1 LSAAEIF
8 CGPGALMRNSGWL
21 LLVCLIARVDAG
33 QSAPIPELLRPV
45 SYVDEI
51 QPLFRSRCIRCHG
64 PAVQKGQLNLS
75 SRKGIRTGG
84 ENGTAVV
91 PSSLDQGTLWN
102 KIQSDEMPPDQPLTA
117 AEKDLVRRWI
127 EQGAAGTQV
136 SDDDSDEHWAFRPL
150 SAQQVPVVQNESV
163 IRSSIDRFIQA
174 RLEEKSLTLS
184 AEADRL
190 VQIRRV
196 SFDVTGLPPSPDEI
210 REYVTDTVD
219 GAYERMADRYLAS
232 PQYGERWGKHWLDAA
247 GYADSNGY
255 FSADTDRPLAWRYR
269 DYVIRSINADK
280 PLDRFLREQLA
291 GDELAVFTPGKPA
304 TPETIELLEATH
316 FLRNG
321 QDGSDIGVQEP
332 EAFEIDR
339 RAALEAAVQVTAS
352 SLLGL
357 TLHCARCHDHKFEPI
372 SQREY
377 YQFQAILFPAFNP
390 QDWVNPQDRVVYA
403 FLPGEDEQWARN
415 EKQIADDLAA
425 LQQEYREWM
434 ANHREPSDVLFSDS
448 FDPLA
453 PDEPSSG
460 ALFLKERWSA
470 TAPGDDQPSGLVSFD
485 SENPPAATVKDGTL
499 RIHAGGAEV
508 WLSTTQAF
516 DWTPDQ
522 PDAWIQATFDLVQ
535 NKIDGNPA
543 ERIGY
548 SIAAYDFNDSDSG
561 EGSAR
566 NRGNLLV
573 DGNPTGAT
581 TIYRDYPGP
590 DSSPIGSIGEQ
601 GYAPGRNYGIRITR
615 VSADLYRVEHR
626 VDGLTDGKSI
636 ELKAADLTDGGFAF
650 FYSGARSF
658 VVDNLR
664 IERSPSAPQD
674 AALLTSLRQEIAARH
689 KDYTEQRKQ
698 LISRQ
703 SPQPGRAIAW
713 VTDKS
718 GKPPEV
724 PLLTRGQYHLRGE
737 LVDAAV
743 PQMLSVDSREYRPVR
758 RDDQINSTGRR
769 TGFATW
775 LTQPN
780 GRAAALVC
788 RVCVNRVWARYFGRG
803 IVSTTDNLG
812 QSGAVPSHPE
822 LLDYLAGEFQ
832 KNGWSS
838 RWLHRQILNS
848 AVYRQSGMVNPEG
861 LQSDPDNRLLWHWP
875 VRRLDAESI
884 RDGMLR
890 TAGILDRQ
898 LEGPYV
904 PTQQTSTG
912 EVVVDVKTVGG
923 RRRSVYLQQ
932 RRSQTL
938 SLLKV
943 FDAPSIAT
951 VCSSRPSST
960 VPLQSL
966 ALLNSEFAV
975 NCAESL
981 ATRILAARQ
990 PGSSY
995 NPKELVLETWQS
1007 VFGCNPGPNEEKIA
1021 VAFLDEQRNLY
1032 RGNSAEESS
1041 DTEARSE
1048 AASGQAGDS
1057 SAGAN
1062 ASDDDSRLRALADL
1076 CQMILASNAYLYLE

>member
-1 LSAAEIF
+1 LSAAENF

-33 QSAPIPELLRPV
+33 QSAPVPEPLRPV

-91 PSSLDQGTLWN
+91 PHSLDQGTLWN

-127 EQGAAGTQV
+127 EQGAAGTGV
-136 SDDDSDEHWAFRPL
+136 SDGDSDEHWAFRPL
-150 SAQQVPVVQNESV
+150 TAQQVPGVQNESV

-196 SFDVTGLPPSPDEI
+196 SFDVTGLPPSPEEI
-210 REYVTDTVD
+210 REYVTDTAE

-232 PQYGERWGKHWLDAA
+232 PHYGERWGKHWLDAA

-280 PLDRFLREQLA
+280 SLDVFLREQIA
-291 GDELAVFTPGKPA
+291 GDELAVFTPGKPV

-403 FLPGEDEQWARN
+403 FLPGEDEQWALN
-415 EKQIADDLAA
+415 EKQIAADLAA
-425 LQQEYREWM
+425 LRQQYREWM
-434 ANHREPSDVLFSDS
+434 ADHREPSELLLSDS
-448 FDPLA
+448 FDEQSLA
-453 PDEPSSG
+453 G
-460 ALFLKERWSA
+460 RWSA
-470 TAPGDDQPSGLVSFD
+470 TAPGDDQPSGAVSFD
-485 SENPPAATVKDGTL
+485 SENPPAAIVKDGVL
-499 RIHAGGAEV
+499 RIHAGGAEA
-508 WLSTTQAF
+508 WLSTTQKF

-522 PDAWIQATFDLVQ
+522 PDEWIQATFDLVQ
-535 NKIDGNPA
+535 NKIDGNAA

-548 SIAAYDFNDSDSG
+548 AVATYDFNDSDPG
-561 EGSAR
+561 EGPVL

-573 DGNPTGAT
+573 DGNPTAAT

-615 VSADLYRVEHR
+615 TSADLFRIEHR
-626 VDGLTDGKSI
+626 VDGLTDGKSP
-636 ELKAADLTDGGFAF
+636 EVKASDLTDGGFAF
-650 FYSGARSF
+650 FYSGSRSF

-674 AALLTSLRQEIAARH
+674 ATLLTSLRQEIAARH
-689 KDYTEQRKQ
+689 KEYTEQRKQ
-698 LISRQ
+698 LIDRQ

-718 GKPPEV
+718 AKPPEV

-737 LVDAAV
+737 LVEAAA
-743 PQMLSVDSREYRPVR
+743 PRMLSVDSPEYRPVR

-769 TGFATW
+769 NGFASW

-788 RVCVNRVWARYFGRG
+788 RVYVNRVWARYFGRG

-812 QSGAVPSHPE
+812 QSGALPSHPE

-832 KNGWSS
+832 RNGWSP

-848 AVYRQSGMVNPEG
+848 SVYRQSGIVNPEG
-861 LQSDPDNRLLWHWP
+861 LQSDPDNRLLWRWP

-890 TAGILDRQ
+890 TAGILDEQ
-898 LEGPYV
+898 IAGPYV

-912 EVVVDVKTVGG
+912 EVVVDVNAVGG

-966 ALLNSEFAV
+966 ALMNSDFAV
-975 NCAESL
+975 NCAEAL
-981 ATRILAARQ
+981 ATRILTAQKPNRL
-990 PGSSY
+990 Y
-995 NPKELVLETWQS
+995 DPKELVLETWQS
-1007 VFGCNPGPNEEKIA
+1007 VFGCNPSPNEEKIA

-1032 RGNSAEESS
+1032 RGNTAEERS
-1041 DTEARSE
+1041 DTEARPE
-1048 AASGQAGDS
+1048 AASGPGSGS

-1062 ASDDDSRLRALADL
+1062 ASDNESQLRALADL